1 MMIPEKT
8 NVFIIDY
15 NTQIFSSLIK
25 SPEINI
31 VGVCVNYESEKKAI
45 ISQYS
50 HILVYLREEIVNW
63 DGSFVTL
70 EDIRLHSKSQ
80 IKVEHFFERY
90 LECSFSERLSY
101 YYSSL
106 AFWTY
111 IFNNYNIDCVLIGE
125 IEHGNPADTLAMDF
139 AVERGIPTYIF
150 EIMLFNYNDR
160 NRYFA
165 IKSCNTNTYINL
177 NTVFPAYMPI
187 SNLETYINSFICTPK
202 KIKCSEKTK
211 ITPDD
216 LCVYSLNISIK
227 KIIASIING
236 LLFIPQNILYLTN
249 TPFDTKQE
257 GVKIF
262 WKMARTY
269 LYTYYLLSWILR
281 RDIKQEVQGHTTYS
295 PAKKYLKGWQRVMRL
310 KHYYQKISV
319 KTIPQGQKYVLYA
332 LHLEPE
338 ASIMA
343 RTIYNSQIYNISM
356 LAKSLPS
363 GWKLYVKE
371 HPQQFD
377 TVKGSIYLKKSYA
390 YRDNGYYKKILSL
403 PNTYL
408 LDYQLSSQSLL
419 KANTSHINPRP
430 KAVATINGS
439 ITLEAIVN
447 NIPTLLFDKKT
458 VSYDSPIIFEVT
470 KQEDIIN
477 CLHAIETQS
486 VQCNDL
492 NDTIDSLKKTLFIC
506 TPSINF
512 VLPDDLIKNLVMQSY
527 DFKCRSPDSS
537 PSNIINHHIT

>member
-1 MMIPEKT
+1 MMIPRKI

-15 NTQIFSSLIK
+15 NNQIFLSLIK
-25 SPEINI
+25 FPEINI
-31 VGVCVNYESEKKAI
+31 VGVCVNHESEKKAI

-50 HILVYLREEIVNW
+50 HILVYLREEVITW
-63 DGSFVTL
+63 DKSFVTL

-111 IFNNYNIDCVLIGE
+111 IFKDYNIDCVLIGE

-160 NRYFA
+160 NRYMA
-165 IKSCNTNTYINL
+165 IKSCNTNTYIEL
-177 NTVFPAYMPI
+177 NEIYPAYTPI
-187 SNLETYINSFICTPK
+187 SNLETYTNSFIYTSQK
-202 KIKCSEKTK
+202 TNFGKKTK
-211 ITPDD
+211 ITPED
-216 LCVYSLNISIK
+216 LCVYSLNISLK
-227 KIIASIING
+227 KIMAIFINS
-236 LLFIPQNILYLTN
+236 LLFIPQNVLYLTN
-249 TPFDTKQE
+249 TPFNTKHE

-269 LYTYYLLSWILR
+269 LYTNYLLSWILR
-281 RDIKQEVQGHTTYS
+281 KDIKLEVQGHVTYS
-295 PAKKYLKGWQRVMRL
+295 SAKKYLKGWHRVMNLR
-310 KHYYQKISV
+310 HYYQKISV

-371 HPQQFD
+371 HPMQFD

-390 YRDNGYYKKILSL
+390 YRGKEYYKKILSL

-419 KANTSHINPRP
+419 NANTAHINPKP
-430 KAVATINGS
+430 KAVASINGS

-458 VSYDSPIIFEVT
+458 VSYDSPMIFEVT

-477 CLHAIETQS
+477 CLQSIEAQS
-486 VQCNDL
+486 IQHNNLDE
-492 NDTIDSLKKTLFIC
+492 TIDSLKKTLFIC

-527 DFKCRSPDSS
+527 DFKCRNSDPSS
-537 PSNIINHHIT
+537 P